1 MESASTPTD
10 PKTSPRWRK
19 RQENS
24 QKIAPL
30 GIWFDI
36 SGETLGDATAGTS
49 GTTSASVG
57 ETLEGQEMEGG
68 ENEPELEASEVVM
81 NSLREWIEI
90 ETIARNTLCYY
101 SRSVFTRFE
110 GESI

>member
-19 RQENS
+19 RQLLKENS

-57 ETLEGQEMEGG
+57 ETLEGQEREGG
-68 ENEPELEASEVVM
+68 ENEPELEGSEHFFR
-81 NSLREWIEI
+81 SLK
-90 ETIARNTLCYY
+90 
-101 SRSVFTRFE
+101 S
-110 GESI
+110 